1 MPRKIN
7 DEGEDWEQ
15 DDELIPDYWDYAS
28 ILWDGM
34 EAEKVN
40 QAFWG
45 KSMSYRD
52 QTLLEQRNAI
62 CMTCGH
68 VSSMSK
74 RMSFDE
80 LATLFEGCGPSGAE
94 RAYNR
99 AVEKLL
105 LELVR
110 LGQLHCVRIRQ
121 ESVQRIGKKITAA
134 VYAYQVDN
142 DGEWG
147 SIQFDLQEKT
157 AWVETFAEHDLRDT
171 WTVTD
176 AAIQAVLESDNG
188 KLPKKMLI
196 PVDLERY

>member
-1 MPRKIN
+1 
-7 DEGEDWEQ
+7 
-15 DDELIPDYWDYAS
+15 
-28 ILWDGM
+28 
-34 EAEKVN
+34 
-40 QAFWG
+40 
-45 KSMSYRD
+45 MSYRD

-62 CMTCGH
+62 CMTCGR
-68 VSSMSK
+68 VSSLSK

-99 AVEKLL
+99 AVQKLL
-105 LELVR
+105 FELVR

-121 ESVQRIGKKITAA
+121 ESVQREGKKITAA

-147 SIQFDLQEKT
+147 NIQFDLREKT
-157 AWVETFAEHDLRDT
+157 AWIETFAEKDLKDT
-171 WTVTD
+171 WAVTD

-196 PVDLERY
+196 PVDLELYTE